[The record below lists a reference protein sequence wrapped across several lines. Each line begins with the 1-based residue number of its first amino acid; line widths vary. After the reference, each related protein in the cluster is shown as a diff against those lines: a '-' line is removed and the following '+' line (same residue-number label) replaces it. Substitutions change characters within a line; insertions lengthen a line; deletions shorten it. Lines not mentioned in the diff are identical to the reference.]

1 MVVARCLRWDG
12 CGKSVGRRKPRAWAD
27 AVKDV
32 RPRVGLDARS
42 PSAWAAATVGE
53 DVQDPLGARVGAA
66 GVPCMPC
73 GGSIRS
79 HRDASHFSCG
89 FFDTVPS

>member
-1 MVVARCLRWDG
+1 MRTLEKQARG
-12 CGKSVGRRKPRAWAD
+12 PD

-32 RPRVGLDARS
+32 RLRVGLDARS
-42 PSAWAAATVGE
+42 PRAWAAATGGE

-73 GGSIRS
+73 GGSPGVRRTAQRETR
-79 HRDASHFSCG
+79 HERRGDVRVGRGEGAWVG
-89 FFDTVPS
+89 DMT